1 MFSLAGACV
10 SYAILGFAPD
20 IAWVLAS
27 RVLGGLMAGNISAAM
42 AYASDISTPP
52 PDTGPRLNKTE
63 DGNLVADVDPRELG
77 WTPVRIK
84 DRVGAHL
91 DWYCTECKEYAENAQ
106 YYEDI

>member
-1 MFSLAGACV
+1 MSTTTRKIV
-10 SYAILGFAPD
+10 
-20 IAWVLAS
+20 
-27 RVLGGLMAGNISAAM
+27 RVYTCQGSHALKS
-42 AYASDISTPP
+42 SDISTPP

-91 DWYCTECKEYAENAQ
+91 DWYCPECKAYAENAQ